1 MCLVLIAHEVLPEL
15 PLVVAANRDEFHER
29 GTMAAH
35 WWEDEPILAGRD
47 REAGGTWFGVNRHGV
62 FATVTNY
69 RDPSVNEP
77 GLPSRGQLP
86 VLVLRRDRVREQTV
100 RTLHNEGHRYN
111 GFNLLFGQPGSLHY
125 VTNRGESQSRLRPGL
140 YGLSNHVL
148 ETAWPKVQHGKA
160 LLQEYLDSGRAPEH
174 GPLLDLLHDRSRPD
188 DDHLPNTGIGLEWER
203 LLAPMFIVSR
213 RYGTRAS
220 TVLTVDRQGRAAF
233 TERTFD
239 WRGNPQETRSFE
251 FALT

>member
-1 MCLVLIAHEVLPEL
+1 MCLVLIAHETHPQF
-15 PLVVAANRDEFHER
+15 PLIVAANRDEFHER
-29 GTMAAH
+29 PTAAAH
-35 WWEDEPILAGRD
+35 WWEDEAILAGRD
-47 REAGGTWFGVNRHGV
+47 REAGGTWFGVNPHGV

-86 VLVLRRDRVREQTV
+86 VMVLRQDAVTDESARSLRE
-100 RTLHNEGHRYN
+100 EGHRYN
-111 GFNLLFGQPGSLHY
+111 GFNLLFGQPGHLCY
-125 VTNRGESQSRLRPGL
+125 VTNRGESRNRLRPGL

-148 ETAWPKVQHGKA
+148 ETPWPKVQRGKA
-160 LLQEYLDSGRAPEH
+160 LLRDYLDGVQVPEH
-174 GPLLDLLHDRSRPD
+174 GPLLDLLHDRGRPND
-188 DDHLPNTGIGLEWER
+188 EHLPNTGIGVEWER

-220 TVLTVDRQGRAAF
+220 TVLTVDRDGRAAF

-239 WRGNPQETRSFE
+239 WHGDTVDTHRFE
-251 FALT
+251 FTLK